1 MITLTPRAENSKV
14 MIVLS
19 PLIALILTAIS
30 ALMIFFFIL
39 EDVKV
44 LNVFFTLFVEPL
56 TDSYFLSELLVK
68 AAPLMIIGLGLSIG
82 FRAGIW
88 NIGAEGQY
96 VMGGIAGGAVGLY
109 FYNVE
114 GFWLLPLM
122 TIAGIL
128 GGMLYASIAAFLRT
142 RYQVNEILVTLML
155 TYVAVLFLSAMVHG
169 PLRNPSGFNFPESR
183 MFHDSALLPII
194 WEGTRLNISL
204 IVALAL
210 SFLAWFGIKRHMF
223 GMQIKITGSAPR
235 AAKFA
240 GFDDNKTVW
249 YSLLISG
256 GLAGL
261 AGLFEAAGP
270 AGQLTPGLPQFYGFT
285 AIIVAFLARLHPIG
299 ILFSSLLIALSYVGG
314 ENVQID
320 YNLPSSIIQIFQ
332 GMLLFYFLAC
342 DILIKYKVELNKTN
356 IKRL

>member
-1 MITLTPRAENSKV
+1 MIKLIPRVDNSKAMIILSPIFALTLTA
-14 MIVLS
+14 
-19 PLIALILTAIS
+19 LTA
-30 ALMIFFFIL
+30 LVIFLFIL
-39 EDVKV
+39 EDIPVSS
-44 LNVFFTLFVEPL
+44 VFFTLFVEPF
-56 TDSYFLSELLVK
+56 TDSYYFSEILAK
-68 AAPLMIIGLGLSIG
+68 AAPLMIIGIGLSIG

-96 VMGGIAGGAVGLY
+96 VIGGIAGSAVGLY
-109 FYNVE
+109 FYNVD

-122 TIAGIL
+122 ALAGIL
-128 GGMLYASIAAFLRT
+128 GGALYASIAAFLRIK
-142 RYQVNEILVTLML
+142 YQVNEILVTLML

-194 WEGTRLNISL
+194 WEGSRLNISF
-204 IVALAL
+204 IIAIIL
-210 SFLAWFGIKRHMF
+210 SILVWFGIKKHMF

-285 AIIVAFLARLHPIG
+285 AIIL
-299 ILFSSLLIALSYVGG
+299 SLIH
-314 ENVQID
+314 I
-320 YNLPSSIIQIFQ
+320 
-332 GMLLFYFLAC
+332 
-342 DILIKYKVELNKTN
+342 
-356 IKRL
+356 

>member
-342 DILIKYKVELNKTN
+342 DILIKYKVVLFNK
-356 IKRL
+356 K

>member
-1 MITLTPRAENSKV
+1 MIKLIPRVENSKA
-14 MIVLS
+14 MIILS
-19 PLIALILTAIS
+19 PIIALTLTALT
-30 ALMIFFFIL
+30 ALIIFLFIL
-39 EDVKV
+39 EDIPVSS
-44 LNVFFTLFVEPL
+44 VFFTLFVEPF
-56 TDSYFLSELLVK
+56 TDSYYFSEILAK
-68 AAPLMIIGLGLSIG
+68 AAPLMIIGIGLSIG

-122 TIAGIL
+122 ALAGIL
-128 GGMLYASIAAFLRT
+128 GGALYASIAAFLRIK
-142 RYQVNEILVTLML
+142 YQVNEILVTLML

-194 WEGTRLNISL
+194 WEGTRLNISF
-204 IVALAL
+204 IVAIVL
-210 SFLAWFGIKRHMF
+210 SILVWFGIKKHMF

-270 AGQLTPGLPQFYGFT
+270 AGQLTPGLPLCYGFT
-285 AIIVAFLARLHPIG
+285 AIIVAFLARLHPVG
-299 ILFSSLLIALSYVGG
+299 ILFSALLIALSYVGG
-314 ENVQID
+314 ENDQID

-332 GMLLFYFLAC
+332 DMLLFYFLA
-342 DILIKYKVELNKTN
+342 
-356 IKRL
+356 

>member
-1 MITLTPRAENSKV
+1 MIL
-14 MIVLS
+14 LS
-19 PLIALILTAIS
+19 PLLALTLTAIT
-30 ALMIFFFIL
+30 AYFIFVSIL
-39 EDVKV
+39 VDIEVSS
-44 LNVFFTLFVEPL
+44 VFYTLFLEPL
-56 TDSYFLSELLVK
+56 NDSYYLSEILVK
-68 AAPLMIIGLGLSIG
+68 AAPLMIIALGLSIG
-82 FRAGIW
+82 FKAGVW

-96 VMGGIAGGAVGLY
+96 VIGGIAGSAVGLY
-109 FYNVE
+109 FYDVE
-114 GFWLLPLM
+114 GIWIIPLM
-122 TIAGIL
+122 SIAGIL
-128 GGMLYASIAAFLRT
+128 GGMFYASIAAFLKT

-155 TYVAVLFLSAMVHG
+155 TYVAVLFLSAMLQG

-183 MFHDSALLPII
+183 IFHDSALLPII
-194 WEGTRLNISL
+194 WEGTRVHVGF
-204 IVALAL
+204 IVAIIL
-210 SFLAWFGIKRHMF
+210 SIVAWFGIKRHIL

-249 YSLLISG
+249 YALLISG

-261 AGLFEAAGP
+261 AGVFEAAGP

-299 ILFSSLLIALSYVGG
+299 IIFSALLIALTYVGG

-320 YNLPSSIIQIFQ
+320 YDLPKSITQIFQ

-342 DILIKYKVELNKTN
+342 DILIKYKVVLFKT
-356 IKRL
+356 IR

>member
-1 MITLTPRAENSKV
+1 MIRLIPRVENSNL
-14 MIVLS
+14 MILLS
-19 PLIALILTAIS
+19 PILALTLTAIS
-30 ALMIFFFIL
+30 AYIIFVFIL
-39 EDVKV
+39 VDIEVSSI
-44 LNVFFTLFVEPL
+44 FYTLFVEPF
-56 TDSYFLSELLVK
+56 TDSYYLSEVLVK
-68 AAPLMIIGLGLSIG
+68 AAPLIIIAIGLAIG

-96 VMGGIAGGAVGLY
+96 VIGGIAGSAVGLY
-109 FYNVE
+109 FYDVE
-114 GFWLLPLM
+114 GFWIMPLM
-122 TIAGIL
+122 ALAGIL
-128 GGMLYASIAAFLRT
+128 GGMFYASIAAFLRI

-155 TYVAVLFLSAMVHG
+155 TYVAVLFLSAMLQG

-194 WEGTRLNISL
+194 WEGTRVNISL
-204 IVALAL
+204 IVAIVF
-210 SFLAWFGIKRHMF
+210 SFVSWFAIKKHMS

-240 GFDDNKTVW
+240 GFDDNKTVL
-249 YSLLISG
+249 YSLMISG

-299 ILFSSLLIALSYVGG
+299 IIFSASLIALTYVGG

-320 YNLPSSIIQIFQ
+320 YNLPSSITQIFQ

-342 DILIKYKVELNKTN
+342 DILIKYKIVLFKPN
-356 IKRL
+356 R